1 MQIQQSNFVA
11 VARGRRTPT
20 GVEILAALMA
30 LAGIL
35 FAIVG
40 MSFFILRPKGI
51 GTAWVG
57 VEAAAG
63 VIFLAFGA
71 LHELLAFGLM
81 KLRDVARVLS
91 ILLFGLSA
99 TGGCLGLIATLVRFS
114 PTPLA
119 WNIAVV
125 AADGAALWYL
135 LRPQVKKAFRA

>member
-1 MQIQQSNFVA
+1 MQIEHSNCVA
-11 VARGRRTPT
+11 VARRPRTPI

-51 GTAWVG
+51 DTAWVVAG
-57 VEAAAG
+57 AAAG

-71 LHELLAFGLM
+71 LHEVLAFGLM

-125 AADGAALWYL
+125 AADAGALWYL
-135 LRPQVKKAFRA
+135 LSPQVKAAFRG